1 MSRVSLIEQL
11 YVKRKSA
18 LEFNYDALWAPP
30 IRSILT
36 QDDINQLYRIATSLK
51 YNGDIEKKYEL
62 IDNIMRSRG
71 FRKAHCGTN
80 RVVYNFLE
88 LPTFVAKVALDKVG
102 LKDSPAEFKNQEF
115 FKPFC
120 CKIFE
125 VDPTGVIAFVERVN
139 PITSMEEFASISD
152 DVFNLMITKVIGKY
166 VVDDLGAD
174 KFMNYGLRYNSNGY
188 TFGPV
193 IIDFPYAYE
202 LDGAK
207 LICTK
212 PINTPFGTVVCNG
225 EIDYDNSLSHL
236 VCTKCGR
243 TYSAK
248 DLRKPESTIKLIFD
262 SDNSKGDNV
271 KMRAKIM
278 SGDKVIKDS
287 GYSSDTYVTREE
299 WESTRVSQNPNHEP
313 RKVAQNKRAKYPK
326 FEDFRRDYYTALQ
339 VEQYNAMQN
348 QGLFNPV
355 IPDNN
360 TTPVGKDYYLS
371 SGDQYVRDIE
381 TINHLS
387 KKGSTR
393 IVFGDAEEDHS
404 NEYRLLK
411 EDLGGQVKIIL
422 TNTPEEMISDDSVDE
437 ESTEEVV
444 NNYSDETTEYD
455 SSTVY
460 LGEEFIPNI
469 EGSVVVREDDEPD
482 DETNNAGFFDFD
494 RSKYRTANASGM
506 VSEPQQEEKSDETA
520 EVRMEENEVAHNNP
534 VDHSYAD
541 IKTQPNYYDDED
553 DGYYNRGGKH
563 NHRNKKSNKFKA
575 KKNKGFNDPNSG
587 MSEF

>member
-36 QDDINQLYRIATSLK
+36 QDDINQLYRIATSLR

-139 PITSMEEFASISD
+139 PITSMEEFLSVSD
-152 DVFNLMITKVIGKY
+152 DIFNMMLTKVIGKY

-212 PINTPFGTVVCNG
+212 PINTPFGKVICNG
-225 EIDYDNSLSHL
+225 EIDYDDSLSHL

-248 DLRKPESTIKLIFD
+248 DLRKPESTIKAVFD
-262 SDNSKGDNV
+262 SDSKGDSI

-287 GYSSDTYVTREE
+287 GYSSDVYVTQEE
-299 WESTRVSQNPNHEP
+299 WESTRRGSNSNHEP
-313 RKVAQNKRAKYPK
+313 RRVSQNKRAKYPK
-326 FEDFRRDYYTALQ
+326 FEDYRRDYYTALQ

-348 QGLFNPV
+348 QGLFNPA
-355 IPDNN
+355 ITSSNG
-360 TTPVGKDYYLS
+360 TTVSKDYYLG
-371 SGDQYVRDIE
+371 SGDEYVQDTQ
-381 TINHLS
+381 TISYLS
-387 KKGSTR
+387 KKGSAR
-393 IVFGDAEEDHS
+393 IVFGNEEDLHEKIEMEQPNTS
-404 NEYRLLK
+404 E
-411 EDLGGQVKIIL
+411 QV
-422 TNTPEEMISDDSVDE
+422 EEVIDTDSAGDE
-437 ESTEEVV
+437 QPTEEVIDA
-444 NNYSDETTEYD
+444 SDENIEPSITYNGSE
-455 SSTVY
+455 STIDP
-460 LGEEFIPNI
+460 IPVSFVPSI
-469 EGSVVVREDDEPD
+469 EGSITVDEQD
-482 DETNNAGFFDFD
+482 NFTSESGFLDFY
-494 RSKYRTANASGM
+494 RSKYRKINPSDIVQEFSHEEEESGANT
-506 VSEPQQEEKSDETA
+506 VEE
-520 EVRMEENEVAHNNP
+520 EEELAV
-534 VDHSYAD
+534 VDDRSYD
-541 IKTQPNYYDDED
+541 GIKTQPNYYDDED
-553 DGYYNRGGKH
+553 DYSYNKGNKH
-563 NHRNKKSNKFKA
+563 NHRNKKTNKYKP